1 MKHLGR
7 PNLSSLTAAIGGTAL
22 VLATGLLLGRV
33 SGVVRELMLAAR
45 LGTSAAADY
54 AVVLMSLPDLLANI
68 LIAGGL
74 SAVLVP
80 RFKQLDTAAGVKL
93 FWKAFLIILAVFSI
107 IGLICFLSPDAVFLI
122 FAPGISMPHGLL
134 SPATMAFIAAAIPLS
149 ALAGVSGSYLNASQ
163 RYLMAGL
170 GTLFF
175 NIAIIAALYSASAA
189 QSIFW
194 YIALG
199 VGAGA
204 TLRLASQLV
213 AMPAIVWRVPAPET
227 PVIAMPWRAFF
238 AAVAATTLTLIVP
251 NLIRAAASFTGTGA
265 IASLNYA
272 QKLVEL
278 PTAVLLSAVTTITL
292 THVSGVFAKDGIEPA
307 RLALSRKLRLSLNL
321 AISATAGC
329 VLFTRPIVDFAFG
342 YGAMT
347 PAGIESV
354 GALFQIGSL
363 GLPAVAL
370 SLMLSA
376 YLNATNRTSLVLRMT
391 VIAVMT
397 MPILVLPGILLS
409 SPVLLVCSA
418 VLFQAI
424 LAFGLIR
431 VAAKSDEISGTT
443 MVMILLPTSTWVP
456 VLKGLAIFALAYGI
470 DRLLAFESSLASLS
484 LMAAAFAGA
493 VFVSSILKDGSD

>member
-1 MKHLGR
+1 MKLSGR
-7 PNLSSLTAAIGGTAL
+7 LNFSSLTAAIGGTTF
-22 VLATGLLLGRV
+22 VLAAGLLLGRV

-80 RFKQLDTAAGVKL
+80 RFKQLDMAAGVKL

-107 IGLICFLSPDAVFLI
+107 IALICFLRPDAVFLI
-122 FAPGISMPHGLL
+122 FAPGIPMPRGLL
-134 SPATMAFIAAAIPLS
+134 SPESIALIACAIPLS

-175 NIAIIAALYSASAA
+175 NIAVIAALYSANAA

-204 TLRLASQLV
+204 MLRLASQLV
-213 AMPAIVWRVPAPET
+213 AMPAIVWKGAPAGT
-227 PVIAMPWRAFF
+227 PDIAMPWRSFF

-272 QKLVEL
+272 QKLIEL

-321 AISATAGC
+321 AIFAAAGC
-329 VLFTRPIVDFAFG
+329 LFFTRPIVEFAFG
-342 YGAMT
+342 YGAMK
-347 PAGIESV
+347 AEGIASV

-363 GLPAVAL
+363 SLPAIAL

-397 MPILVLPGILLS
+397 MPALILPGILLN
-409 SPVLLVCSA
+409 SPVLLVCSM

-424 LAFGLIR
+424 LACGLFR
-431 VAAKSDEISGTT
+431 VAAKSDGISGST
-443 MVMILLPTSTWVP
+443 MMMILLPKATWIVAF
-456 VLKGLAIFALAYGI
+456 KGLAIFALAYAV
-470 DRLLAFESSLASLS
+470 DRLSALESNLVSLS
-484 LMAAAFAGA
+484 LMVTAFVAA
-493 VFVSSILKDGSD
+493 VLVSSILKDGSD